1 MKCGEVWCL
10 TTESCTTLSS
20 GAEYKPRTAACTV
33 SHLNIR
39 EITVAA
45 DITTPTSNTT
55 NTPANFM
62 KQNKSSSSNSNSVVM
77 PEEITDSPVAKTLE
91 EKILK
96 LKELIV
102 DSSNSS
108 NQNQLEKREKLQ
120 QKLRYLEY
128 YQSYDLGACPE

>member
-1 MKCGEVWCL
+1 
-10 TTESCTTLSS
+10 
-20 GAEYKPRTAACTV
+20 
-33 SHLNIR
+33 
-39 EITVAA
+39 
-45 DITTPTSNTT
+45 
-55 NTPANFM
+55 
-62 KQNKSSSSNSNSVVM
+62 M

>member
-1 MKCGEVWCL
+1 M
-10 TTESCTTLSS
+10 S
-20 GAEYKPRTAACTV
+20 
-33 SHLNIR
+33 
-39 EITVAA
+39 
-45 DITTPTSNTT
+45 
-55 NTPANFM
+55 
-62 KQNKSSSSNSNSVVM
+62 
-77 PEEITDSPVAKTLE
+77 EEINASQVGKTLE